1 VGYKLPHLLAQRLS
15 RRPEDTESLFGDDAE
30 VDALI
35 YSVYAAILA
44 DRLDAAQVAEL
55 MTAGGAYPDQ
65 VEHALRSMERL
76 TRRDAVEDIYIHVD
90 RAMPL
95 REFDRL
101 DASVGGGRIRVV
113 FSWIQAALHLASRGR
128 LGDEGLNAVA
138 VAVLE
143 EDALGATG
151 ISALFQDAVRR
162 NIFPVED
169 LDRLLRA
176 APSLNAHATAI
187 RRSVD
192 ALERR
197 VHVPSSP
204 PQPDWTG
211 FLRAATEEVVAGRTS
226 RG

>member
-1 VGYKLPHLLAQRLS
+1 
-15 RRPEDTESLFGDDAE
+15 
-30 VDALI
+30 
-35 YSVYAAILA
+35 
-44 DRLDAAQVAEL
+44 
-55 MTAGGAYPDQ
+55 M
-65 VEHALRSMERL
+65 
-76 TRRDAVEDIYIHVD
+76 
-90 RAMPL
+90 
-95 REFDRL
+95 
-101 DASVGGGRIRVV
+101 V